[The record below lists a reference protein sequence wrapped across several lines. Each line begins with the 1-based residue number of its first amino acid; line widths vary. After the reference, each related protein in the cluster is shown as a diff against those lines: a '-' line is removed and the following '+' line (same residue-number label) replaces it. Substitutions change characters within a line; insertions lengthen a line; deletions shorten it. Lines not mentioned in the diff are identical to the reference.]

1 MERGWSR
8 GVGGVRLWSLE
19 ERSAWVVLGWERP
32 GVQLFSV
39 LYLLSSPS
47 PKPVSCWWVVAQ
59 SRVASHRSLNLAAL
73 GKELDSPRSESCPHP
88 LPVAFTIFTSGS
100 TPVSLEALGHMTCAS
115 SVATGNTVSM
125 WRPSETPGPGLGTEV
140 QHLGKSYLA
149 SDVTSAS
156 RVDGS
161 QA

>member
-1 MERGWSR
+1 MVRAPASVQAQSWR
-8 GVGGVRLWSLE
+8 GVGLSGWGRGVRLWSLE

-73 GKELDSPRSESCPHP
+73 GKELDSPARNPTPTPLHFRLHP
-88 LPVAFTIFTSGS
+88 CV
-100 TPVSLEALGHMTCAS
+100 LGGPWSYDLCVQCGYREHCLCGIRDTRAW
-115 SVATGNTVSM
+115 TG
-125 WRPSETPGPGLGTEV
+125 
-140 QHLGKSYLA
+140 Y
-149 SDVTSAS
+149 
-156 RVDGS
+156 
-161 QA
+161 